1 MKISVNFD
9 EEQLNLELDI
19 NTNSGRQSINLT
31 LYDNSQTIKRLLA
44 FSGTGEHKMQITIKS
59 GNIN

>member
-31 LYDNSQTIKRLLA
+31 LYDNSQTIRRLLA
-44 FSGTGEHKMQITIKS
+44 FSGNGEHKMQITIKS